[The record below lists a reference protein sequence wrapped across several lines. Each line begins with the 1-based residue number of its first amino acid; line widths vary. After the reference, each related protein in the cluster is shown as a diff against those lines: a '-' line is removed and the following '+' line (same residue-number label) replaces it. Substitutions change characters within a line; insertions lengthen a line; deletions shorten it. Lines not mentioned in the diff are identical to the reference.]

1 MKIRLQWVGAL
12 LLIGAVIG
20 CGKRSTEVS
29 AAARG
34 AATPAPRSSGLAAP
48 QGPSQTSAGT
58 EPPTL
63 FPYPPAR
70 WRLVSFEE
78 LDRVTLWVG
87 QIAIRHEK
95 SRSEGLRA
103 ANWQPDGPNPS
114 RTVAAAVALAEQL
127 HAQLLRAPDEFE
139 ALARKYSDDVE
150 TKDLGGYL
158 GGMRAGQLSAAD
170 FLDVLAA
177 LKPGE
182 VSKPF
187 QTPYGVHIIKRY
199 APPPS
204 EQVAGERIVIG
215 YEGVFGLGREAQR
228 SRAEALALAQEVAA
242 RAKQN
247 PDGFRALVAQ
257 YSDNVDR
264 SIHGEMGVYSTRDP
278 GYLPLEVDG
287 LSRTKV
293 GEIYGPID
301 GRQGFQI
308 LRRVPVVPQK
318 EYAMTA
324 IEVML
329 DTRLPDEATA
339 LNQARTEL
347 AKIQQ
352 ILAADPSRFQ
362 ELQRLHHSE
371 TVRRWAYAQGDLGL
385 TLQLDK
391 LATGQIA
398 REPVRFGR
406 ALVLMKR
413 LDPKELPPEPARLTE
428 LPNPS
433 DPDYDALIGYN
444 NGTQLAAAAR
454 AFVGELRAKSAGL
467 EPKAVDLVAT
477 TFDKLGSYLDQ
488 NAADSASART
498 TIHAAFASL
507 ERELDAETYRKL
519 LDAGRKWV
527 IRQMMPDVE
536 AAEGPGARSD

>member
-1 MKIRLQWVGAL
+1 MKIGLQLVGAL
-12 LLIGAVIG
+12 LLIGAVTG
-20 CGKRSTEVS
+20 CGKRSTEV
-29 AAARG
+29 AGAARG
-34 AATPAPRSSGLAAP
+34 ATTPASRPSGLAAP
-48 QGPSQTSAGT
+48 PGKASAGT
-58 EPPTL
+58 EPPRV

-78 LDRVTLWVG
+78 LDRATLWVG
-87 QIAIRHEK
+87 QIAIRHED

-103 ANWQPDGPNPS
+103 ASWQPDGPNPS
-114 RTVAAAVALAEQL
+114 RTPAAALALADEL
-127 HAQLLRAPDEFE
+127 HARLLRAPDEFE
-139 ALARKYSDDVE
+139 ALARKHSDDVE
-150 TKDLGGYL
+150 TKELGGYM
-158 GGMRAGQLSAAD
+158 GGVRASQLAATD

-199 APPPS
+199 APPAP

-215 YEGVFGLGREAQR
+215 YEGVFGLAREAQR
-228 SRAEALALAQEVAA
+228 SRAQALALAQEVAA
-242 RAKQN
+242 RAREN
-247 PDGFRALVAQ
+247 PAGFPGLVAQ

-293 GEIYGPID
+293 GEIYGPLD

-324 IEVML
+324 IEVVL
-329 DTRLPDEATA
+329 DSRLPDEATA
-339 LNQARTEL
+339 LTQARAEL
-347 AKIQQ
+347 VKIQQ
-352 ILAADPSRFQ
+352 ILAADPTQFQ

-371 TVRRWAYAQGDLGL
+371 TARRWSYAQGDLGL
-385 TLQLDK
+385 TLELDK
-391 LATGQIA
+391 LSIGQIA

-406 ALVLMKR
+406 ALVLLKR
-413 LDPKELPPEPARLTE
+413 LDPKDLPPAPARLTE

-444 NGTQLAAAAR
+444 NSTQLAAAAR

-467 EPKAVDLVAT
+467 EPKAVDVVAT
-477 TFDKLGSYLDQ
+477 TLDRLSSYLDQ

-507 ERELDAETYRKL
+507 ERELDADAYRKL
-519 LDAGRKWV
+519 LDAGRNWV
-527 IRQMMPDVE
+527 IRQMMPDAE
-536 AAEGPGARSD
+536 AAEGPRARTQ